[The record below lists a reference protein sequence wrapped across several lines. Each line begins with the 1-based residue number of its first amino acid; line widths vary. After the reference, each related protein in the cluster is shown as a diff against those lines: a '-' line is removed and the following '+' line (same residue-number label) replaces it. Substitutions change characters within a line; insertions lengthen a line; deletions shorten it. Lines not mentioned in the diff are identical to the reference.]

1 MFIFFKEES
10 RYFIETV
17 YLITSALLSTYISL
31 SSSVTPQQGEWKCL
45 ASNDFGH
52 SVTAASI
59 KLVIPRHYKKP
70 VFLEPLRAVLSQEG
84 TVNLEC
90 KVCVKSTRCVSELKA
105 YPGDQ
110 SVSKCVSCISECKDV
125 S

>member
-1 MFIFFKEES
+1 MVQEVLSNSHLFCRI
-10 RYFIETV
+10 
-17 YLITSALLSTYISL
+17 YLFTQNRHNS
-31 SSSVTPQQGEWKCL
+31 QGEWKCL

-52 SVTAASI
+52 SVTAASV

-90 KVCVKSTRCVSELKA
+90 KVRIQGQHA
-105 YPGDQ
+105 
-110 SVSKCVSCISECKDV
+110 IS
-125 S
+125 